1 MTNAMA
7 TNAMATNAMLTDVV
21 RAAGTAGETRS
32 ALPYSPVTFGI
43 IALIVFVALLGL
55 TWSFRGT
62 SNRHR

>member
-1 MTNAMA
+1 MTNV
-7 TNAMATNAMLTDVV
+7 LV
-21 RAAGTAGETRS
+21 RAAGTAGQTGS
-32 ALPYSPVTFGI
+32 ALPYSPVTFGV

>member
-1 MTNAMA
+1 MMTNV
-7 TNAMATNAMLTDVV
+7 LVH
-21 RAAGTAGETRS
+21 AAGAGAETGS
-32 ALPYSPVTFGI
+32 ALPYSPVTFGV

>member
-1 MTNAMA
+1 MTNV
-7 TNAMATNAMLTDVV
+7 LVL
-21 RAAGTAGETRS
+21 AAGTVGQSGS
-32 ALPYSPVTFGI
+32 ALPYSPVTFGL

>member
-1 MTNAMA
+1 MRNV
-7 TNAMATNAMLTDVV
+7 LV
-21 RAAGTAGETRS
+21 RAAGTAGQTGS